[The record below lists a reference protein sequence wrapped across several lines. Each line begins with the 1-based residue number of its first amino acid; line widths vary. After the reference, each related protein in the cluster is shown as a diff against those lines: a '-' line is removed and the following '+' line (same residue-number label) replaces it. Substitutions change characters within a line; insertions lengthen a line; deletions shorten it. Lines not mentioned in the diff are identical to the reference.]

1 MSTALCVF
9 ATAEASPQPSGVPAG
24 VLNGNNVWM
33 MYFPN
38 AMQVRG
44 SVVPGRYPCVGPFPP
59 PPAAPPAGTDFPVL
73 YVTQPGIYTINA
85 EISWASATPPAVSPI
100 PSDTTSL
107 PLIVTVCANA
117 VDVTDRAGPCPPSTA
132 PYQWSNDVQS
142 DFVSAVTTTPYALS
156 QGKTKKGAVIA
167 RSVVQGVSGKVV
179 FTPTSPNS
187 RLAIVIHAQADVGL
201 GAPIPQLV
209 AFSLEVEPLG
219 TAPFHSLVAQA
230 APAAPA
236 APPGFTPPSP
246 AVSDYA
252 VYSVTLPQAYYPPH
266 LPHHHHRHP
275 QQHAHYPSL
284 HPYYRNF
291 TPSYI

>member
-1 MSTALCVF
+1 MRTL
-9 ATAEASPQPSGVPAG
+9 
-24 VLNGNNVWM
+24 VLLWLLL
-33 MYFPN
+33 PII
-38 AMQVRG
+38 AHAAILRPITELRG
-44 SVVPGRYPCVGPFPP
+44 
-59 PPAAPPAGTDFPVL
+59 PVIRL
-73 YVTQPGIYTINA
+73 
-85 EISWASATPPAVSPI
+85 
-100 PSDTTSL
+100 SDL
-107 PLIVTVCANA
+107 FDDL
-117 VDVTDRAGPCPPSTA
+117 GTA
-132 PYQWSNDVQS
+132 PD
-142 DFVSAVTTTPYALS
+142 
-156 QGKTKKGAVIA
+156 
-167 RSVVQGVSGKVV
+167 R
-179 FTPTSPNS
+179 
-187 RLAIVIHAQADVGL
+187 
-201 GAPIPQLV
+201 
-209 AFSLEVEPLG
+209 PLG